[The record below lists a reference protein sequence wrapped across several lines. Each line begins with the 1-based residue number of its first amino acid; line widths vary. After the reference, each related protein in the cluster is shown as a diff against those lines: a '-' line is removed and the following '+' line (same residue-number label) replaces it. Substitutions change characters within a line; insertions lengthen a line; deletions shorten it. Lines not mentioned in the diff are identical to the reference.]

1 MKLYKVSFQMS
12 LSIEQLIVRNVSP
25 YDPKS
30 YCKLGLVLINCTVL
44 PSITTLDIGRI
55 GSIKIT
61 NYRN

>member
-1 MKLYKVSFQMS
+1 MS

-30 YCKLGLVLINCTVL
+30 YCKLGLVLINCIVL